1 MKKVLIT
8 LVILVAP
15 FVAMAQNQTTNTPA
29 ETVITV
35 VASTTEASSKQ
46 SAEAKLQAQANDMNY
61 KKSNDIIS
69 IRAYRKS
76 LQVKVKEVK
85 LC

>member
-15 FVAMAQNQTTNTPA
+15 FVAIAQNETTNTPA
-29 ETVITV
+29 QEDITV
-35 VASTTEASSKQ
+35 VASTTEASTNQ
-46 SAEAKLQAQANDMNY
+46 TAEAKLQAQANDMNY

-69 IRAYRKS
+69 IKAYRKS